1 MNDQKRSMTTKQA
14 EALQKAQAAAKAKRE
29 AEKQAS
35 ESSQFNPEIAYKDL
49 SDRLDKLTVM
59 MQEVLDKL
67 KAKSDLSFLQKFK

>member
-1 MNDQKRSMTTKQA
+1 MAMTTKQA

-29 AEKQAS
+29 AEKQAN
-35 ESSQFNPEIAYKDL
+35 EQPKFNPEIAYKDL

>member
-1 MNDQKRSMTTKQA
+1 MAEMTIKQK

-29 AEKQAS
+29 AEKQAA
-35 ESSQFNPEIAYKDL
+35 EAPTFNPEIAYKDL